1 MREAPPAGRRVRRD
15 IPPPVGLEQGF
26 ELGPDRHGAGNPEDA
41 GELPITELLLQVREF
56 GDREWQ
62 VDGLDGNPL
71 PPQGGHELVKEL
83 GIAILLWYLSGKPQ
97 HQEP

>member
-15 IPPPVGLEQGF
+15 IHVPIGSEQRF
-26 ELGPDRHGAGNPEDA
+26 ELGHDPHRPGNAKDA
-41 GELPITELLLQVREF
+41 GELPITELLLQVREI

-71 PPQGGHELVKEL
+71 PPRGGDELVKEF
-83 GIAILLWYLSGKPQ
+83 GITILLWDSSG
-97 HQEP
+97 EP